1 MPLLTKRWSDPVK
14 KSDGFRLLI
23 CQVRPRAVAKDKE
36 NWDQWY
42 PELGPSKELQAAF
55 HGKHG
60 TPIPWEEFRGRY
72 LEEMKSQG
80 ELIDG
85 LAELVAEGKTITLLC
100 SSACVKAN
108 QCHRS
113 LLKELVDEQAAKK
126 VASVVVAQ
134 PAIV

>member
-1 MPLLTKRWSDPVK
+1 MPILTKRWSEQSQ

-23 CQVRPRAVAKDKE
+23 CQAKPRAVTKGKE
-36 NWDQWY
+36 KWDQWY
-42 PELGPSKELQAAF
+42 PELGPSKQLHDAF
-55 HGKHG
+55 HGKHD
-60 TPIPWEEFRGRY
+60 TRISWEEFRRRY
-72 LEEMKSQG
+72 LEEMKAQE

-100 SSACVKAN
+100 SSACTDAN

-113 LLKELVDEQAAKK
+113 LLKELVDARVAKRMA
-126 VASVVVAQ
+126 VGVAQ